1 LREII
6 GRQVILVPRA
16 ILILEGS
23 EQPGRLV
30 LHPWSD
36 ESLAGLAESRTIVPT
51 GKNASQ
57 VPEPL
62 PPVMVQLIPAGCEV
76 TRPLPF
82 PPGRME
88 MLPLLKWN
96 AEYVVMIPYLCVLQT
111 PPTVPM
117 MIAEPVV
124 FGDVAMGKLALLDPA
139 GTVTLAGTVA
149 M

>member
-1 LREII
+1 M
-6 GRQVILVPRA
+6 LVPRA
-16 ILILEGS
+16 TLTLEGS

-30 LHPWSD
+30 LQPRNE

-51 GKNASQ
+51 GKNAEQ

-62 PPVMVQLIPAGCEV
+62 PRVMVQAIPVGEEV
-76 TRPLPF
+76 TRPLPV
-82 PPGRME
+82 PEGRIE

-111 PPTVPM
+111 PPTVPT

-124 FGDVAMGKLALLDPA
+124 FGDVAIGKLALLDPA